1 MSKSIKISILLALA
15 LSCGSGA
22 YVYSNKKAPSTT
34 PSTIEASKE
43 VESGKE
49 EASEEIK
56 NEDVETTSSEN
67 KEAEANHA
75 SNMENT
81 SARKVFNKKSNT
93 SSNTNNSSNSNGSS
107 AKQPSTSKNPSDA
120 NTNSNTGTKSP
131 ASDSKNTASSSENY
145 PSNLPKI
152 PSKYSVEFLSSVEN
166 KILELSNVERSKAGL
181 APLTMDN
188 TMRQAARYKAEEML
202 QYGYFDHN
210 SPHTGSPFDL
220 LKSFNVKY
228 NAAGENIQ
236 YSMGRDKASVTAE
249 YIVTNWMNSPG
260 HRANILNGN
269 YKRMGIGV
277 AFSPNG
283 NRAYESQLFAN

>member
-22 YVYSNKKAPSTT
+22 YVYSNKKAPENPTT
-34 PSTIEASKE
+34 TIEASKE
-43 VESGKE
+43 VGQAEESISE
-49 EASEEIK
+49 EAKI
-56 NEDVETTSSEN
+56 EDEKAIPSEN
-67 KEAEANHA
+67 KEVPANDIT
-75 SNMENT
+75 NMENT
-81 SARKVFNKKSNT
+81 GVRRPTNRKP
-93 SSNTNNSSNSNGSS
+93 NSSNSNGSTANNNAS
-107 AKQPSTSKNPSDA
+107 KSPSTTKPET
-120 NTNSNTGTKSP
+120 NTNTNTEAKAP
-131 ASDSKNTASSSENY
+131 ATPAQNTTASSESY

-152 PSKYSVEFLSSVEN
+152 PNKYSVEFLSSVED
-166 KILELSNVERSKAGL
+166 KVLELSNVERSKAGL

-188 TMRQAARYKAEEML
+188 TMRKAARYKAEEML

-220 LKSFNVKY
+220 LKAFNVKY

-249 YIVTNWMNSPG
+249 YIVNNWMNSPG
-260 HRANILNGN
+260 HKANILNGN
-269 YKRMGIGV
+269 YKRMGVGV